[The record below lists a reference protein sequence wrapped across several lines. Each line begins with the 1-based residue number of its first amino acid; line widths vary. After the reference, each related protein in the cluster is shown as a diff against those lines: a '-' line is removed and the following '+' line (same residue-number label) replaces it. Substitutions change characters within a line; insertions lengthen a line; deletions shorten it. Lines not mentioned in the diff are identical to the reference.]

1 MEDLSDSNSEL
12 SQKIVDLVESG
23 NRLGIQ
29 DKNTD
34 AMEKYNKAWEL
45 LPAPSQKWDLAHWI
59 ASCNTNL
66 FFKIKNYPE
75 AKKWAIIAIET
86 KPTRA
91 TSSFIIFA
99 SICYELGEK
108 ELAVE
113 YFDKAF
119 QLGKKRAF
127 EGFDNKYLSF
137 YLDNIKV

>member
-1 MEDLSDSNSEL
+1 MEF
-12 SQKIVDLVESG
+12 KIK
-23 NRLGIQ
+23 IPTQ
-29 DKNTD
+29 WKNTT
-34 AMEKYNKAWEL
+34 KAWAL

-108 ELAVE
+108 RAKWTVNSH
-113 YFDKAF
+113 KA
-119 QLGKKRAF
+119 
-127 EGFDNKYLSF
+127 NKSS
-137 YLDNIKV
+137 